1 MDGGN
6 METIGVTILLLGAQI
21 VLAIMFVMCMRF
33 STRQVARVNESK
45 VIPPRIKDDSPP
57 YTFSSLKDGW

>member
-1 MDGGN
+1 MDAF
-6 METIGVTILLLGAQI
+6 GVIYLLFGAQV
-21 VLAIMFVMCMRF
+21 VLTIMFVMCKRL